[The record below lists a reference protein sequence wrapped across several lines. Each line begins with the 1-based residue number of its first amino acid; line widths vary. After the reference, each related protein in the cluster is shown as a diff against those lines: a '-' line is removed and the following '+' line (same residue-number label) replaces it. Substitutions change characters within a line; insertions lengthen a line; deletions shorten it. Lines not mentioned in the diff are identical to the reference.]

1 MNESE
6 QAIIQ
11 ADTAQILSK
20 IGKSPYLMTLRK
32 GGGVG
37 PVYSCIHEHY
47 NSNNTFVSPT
57 KVANESLP
65 TNTLQSVQKK
75 KGQVNKVK

>member
-37 PVYSCIHEHY
+37 PVYSCIHEHITTQTIHLY
-47 NSNNTFVSPT
+47 RRQKSQMNRFPLIHY
-57 KVANESLP
+57 SL
-65 TNTLQSVQKK
+65 SRKK
-75 KGQVNKVK
+75 KVK